1 MSYCSLQDLIDRFGE
16 RSLVELT
23 DRAEAST
30 GEVDTDVTD
39 RAIADT
45 DAMIDMID
53 GYLKV
58 RYALPIASVPPLL
71 TDLALA
77 IAFYKLHVHVA
88 EEKVRTDYQDALKML
103 SAIALGN
110 VLLDVA
116 GAEPASAGTAGVR
129 TNQDDCRD
137 MTPDNMKGF
146 I

>member
-1 MSYCSLQDLIDRFGE
+1 MSYCTLQDLIDRFGE
-16 RSLVELT
+16 SSLVGLT

-30 GEVDTDVTD
+30 GEIDTDVTD

-45 DAMIDMID
+45 DAMID

-71 TDLALA
+71 RDLALP

-88 EEKVRTDYQDALKML
+88 EEKVRVDYQDALKML
-103 SAIALGN
+103 SAISLGN

-116 GAEPASAGTAGVR
+116 GAEPAASGTAGVR
-129 TNQDDCRD
+129 TNQADCRD